1 MPAVEA
7 AAPLDAAS
15 PVDSVSKSYPRV
27 VSELPV
33 WRLVLGWLVVI
44 PLLFFMNSALSFG
57 KPEAAL
63 RVTASDASPLHRL
76 GMGFVGLLCGLLVLT
91 RWRQV
96 FSLCQ
101 RAKLLLALPA
111 LALISCLWSLDPGQ
125 TLSSSI
131 GLTVMTLFA
140 LYLYGAFSHSR
151 QFELLMLAGGL
162 ALPASLALVALAPS
176 IGTSGDAWL
185 GLFGHKQNAGIIS
198 IILLVTSLHWK
209 PSNMP
214 QRLLQWVCAALSVV
228 FIVMARS
235 RTGWALALAAVLLT
249 WALSLLQRLPAKDAL
264 VISLLS
270 IPAISAA
277 AYVVHEYAGLLL
289 NTVGRDPTLDERT
302 IIWGAVWGAITKRPL
317 LGYGWSA
324 FWGTRLNG
332 ESVNIILAAGW
343 QLQQAQ
349 DGFLDLCLGVGVC
362 GVLLVIFMTLQAMK
376 SGAGCFRAQGERTY
390 VRWCIVMIASTLIYN
405 VGESTLGL
413 SHLSWLLFLLAC
425 IGLKETAR
433 QQRWAKSAR

>member
-7 AAPLDAAS
+7 APPLGAAP
-15 PVDSVSKSYPRV
+15 PVDSISKDYPHV
-27 VSELPV
+27 ISELPV
-33 WRLVLGWLVVI
+33 WRFVLGWLVVI
-44 PLLFFMNSALSFG
+44 PLLFFMNSALTFG
-57 KPEAAL
+57 KSESAL
-63 RVTASDASPLHRL
+63 RVTATDASPLHRL
-76 GMGFVGLLCGLLVLT
+76 GMAFVGLLCGLLVLS

-111 LALISCLWSLDPGQ
+111 LALISCLWSQDPSQ

-140 LYLYGAFSHSR
+140 LYLYGEFSHTR

-176 IGTSGDAWL
+176 MATSGDAWL

-198 IILLVTSLHWK
+198 IILLVTALHWK
-209 PSNMP
+209 PSNLP
-214 QRLLQWVCAALSVV
+214 QRLLQWVCATLSVA

-249 WALSLLQRLPAKDAL
+249 WIISLLQRLPSKDAL
-264 VISLLS
+264 AISMLS
-270 IPAISAA
+270 IPAISAV

-302 IIWGAVWGAITKRPL
+302 IIWRAVWGAITKHPL

-343 QLQQAQ
+343 QLEQAQ

-362 GVLLVIFMTLQAMK
+362 GVLLVVLMTLQAMK
-376 SGAGCFRAQGERTY
+376 SGAGCFRAQGESTY

-433 QQRWAKSAR
+433 QQRWTKSA